1 MAVHGACVL
10 SFGVGAVSV
19 SPSGTIAKPAD
30 VMFAQMMANH
40 EGAVEMATT
49 EVGGG
54 TNADAVVL
62 AKGIVAP
69 QETEIKAMKHLPAAL

>member
-1 MAVHGACVL
+1 
-10 SFGVGAVSV
+10 
-19 SPSGTIAKPAD
+19 
-30 VMFAQMMANH
+30 MFAQMMANH